1 MTGGATMSRRVVF
14 ASLIGLLVASEAQA
28 AKLRVVFKDETEIEG
43 EVQKPE
49 VAVFI
54 TRQNLNKAYELELK
68 ESFLPKILESIE
80 HPPF

>member
-1 MTGGATMSRRVVF
+1 MIARIALVSLVGALF
-14 ASLIGLLVASEAQA
+14 AESAMA
-28 AKLRVVFKDETEIEG
+28 AKLVFKDEFVVEG

-68 ESFLPKILESIE
+68 ESFLPKIIESIE
-80 HPPF
+80 HEPF

>member
-1 MTGGATMSRRVVF
+1 MSAVRVAVV
-14 ASLIGLLVASEAQA
+14 ALLVALVSSPAFA
-28 AKLRVVFKDETEIEG
+28 AKLVFKDDTVIEG

-68 ESFLPKILESIE
+68 ESFLPKIIESVE
-80 HPPF
+80 SDPF